1 MPDDYGLKGLAQF
14 PMRLPTQRG
23 TCFGAVKLEVM
34 GFVRMDT
41 TLQMPACTVAPALC
55 ELLDDPLHGLDVFFC
70 RTKVKGF
77 RKGWALGVEIFSK

>member
-1 MPDDYGLKGLAQF
+1 MPDDYGLKGLVQF

-23 TCFGAVKLEVM
+23 ACFGAVELEVM
-34 GFVRMDT
+34 GFVWMGAAV
-41 TLQMPACTVAPALC
+41 QVPACAVAPALC

-77 RKGWALGVEIFSK
+77 RKDWALSVEIFSK